1 MLQKTCGKWGKTK
14 KEQGQTETQI
24 STSCCRCS
32 QWVKFCNSKPNVA
45 RITMSRIVASLLPTG
60 YSLAPVTT
68 TTGVLNKVQTWQQTE
83 PTDTQLLFNPNSK
96 TNFEP

>member
-1 MLQKTCGKWGKTK
+1 
-14 KEQGQTETQI
+14 
-24 STSCCRCS
+24 
-32 QWVKFCNSKPNVA
+32 
-45 RITMSRIVASLLPTG
+45 MSRIVASLLPTG

-68 TTGVLNKVQTWQQTE
+68 TTGVLNKIQTWQQTE